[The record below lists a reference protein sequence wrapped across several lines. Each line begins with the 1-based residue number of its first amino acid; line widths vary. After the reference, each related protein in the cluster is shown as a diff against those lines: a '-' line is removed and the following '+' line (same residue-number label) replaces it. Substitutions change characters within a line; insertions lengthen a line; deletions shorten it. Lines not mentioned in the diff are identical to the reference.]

1 MNLSKKLEKRFEML
15 SKTGDNVVFF
25 LLPTINPISPKGFDQ
40 VISWKSVFVESY
52 IKINREIGYAK
63 AIS

>member
-1 MNLSKKLEKRFEML
+1 ML